1 MKFIKSLLSFFC
13 TITTAIVFI
22 ININFLTVDYTIISK
37 HIMLHILLASFTTAL
52 VTAIFFSFAEK
63 YSHHLFPGI
72 VGTIL
77 HFLSLCAVMFV
88 FGVLWFGWF
97 ELSFEGILSMVISV
111 AIVYVIVYGV
121 SYILMKRE
129 ADELNRALKERTKEN

>member
-22 ININFLTVDYTIISK
+22 INIHFLTSDDLIIRK
-37 HIMLHILLASFTTAL
+37 NILLNIMLAAFATAL
-52 VTAIFFSFAEK
+52 VTAIFFALAEK
-63 YSHHLFPGI
+63 HSHHLILGI
-72 VGTIL
+72 IGTLL
-77 HFLSLCAVMFV
+77 HFLSLCAVMFF

-111 AIVYVIVYGV
+111 AIVYVIVYGL
-121 SYILMKRE
+121 SYILMKKE
-129 ADELNRALKERTKEN
+129 ADELNRALKERNKED